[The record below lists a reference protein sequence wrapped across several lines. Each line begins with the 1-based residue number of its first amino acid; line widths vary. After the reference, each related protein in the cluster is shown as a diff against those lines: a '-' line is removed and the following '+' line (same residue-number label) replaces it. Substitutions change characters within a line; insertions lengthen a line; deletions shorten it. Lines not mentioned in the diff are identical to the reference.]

1 MFATLLATVGYLVAP
16 LLFQTLDQVTAG
28 SIVGQ
33 LLNISNWIVLTGLL
47 SLLVIRLFGMKQ
59 LILNWVLL
67 ICVGILVFIQY
78 WLSPVM
84 ESIKLASPEGLT
96 KASEAWPAF
105 AMWHGVYQLLFL
117 LLILLL
123 LTWSMANTKSLIR
136 MEKKGNKKSL

>member
-123 LTWSMANTKSLIR
+123 LTWSMANAKSLIR